1 MLLQLIL
8 ALNRWFLFSH
18 PGNQICSWWVWG
30 EDSLVTWA
38 WVDWGLRVPCVV
50 WSVESVRSLV
60 LIEIINTSSAD
71 TYQLNQ
77 SKSLWKQCT
86 NRYQNHVKCNPMFL
100 WKCDLVNCFV
110 SFLIFKNIENGFGF
124 LNFSFI
130 WIHFGVQVTCM
141 ILVLCS

>member
-1 MLLQLIL
+1 MVSFFPSGKPDLLMVSS
-8 ALNRWFLFSH
+8 RWRQPRDVSV
-18 PGNQICSWWVWG
+18 S
-30 EDSLVTWA
+30 
-38 WVDWGLRVPCVV
+38 GLRIEGAVCRVV

-86 NRYQNHVKCNPMFL
+86 NRYQNHVKCNPMFG

-110 SFLIFKNIENGFGF
+110 SFLRFKNIENGFGF

-130 WIHFGVQVTCM
+130 WIHFGVEVICM